1 MNSSG
6 LSAQPSSAQCGGVA
20 DAFTDPNC
28 LRSLRQKV
36 QEWGSTSSPTHHSER
51 QTVQKLFSGGVTMAG
66 RCRLPVVS
74 DGMDAVPHALC
85 VAGLT

>member
-6 LSAQPSSAQCGGVA
+6 LSAQPSSAQCGGVG

-51 QTVQKLFSGGVTMAG
+51 QTVQKLFSASGMEASPWQAGVVF
-66 RCRLPVVS
+66 L
-74 DGMDAVPHALC
+74 
-85 VAGLT
+85 